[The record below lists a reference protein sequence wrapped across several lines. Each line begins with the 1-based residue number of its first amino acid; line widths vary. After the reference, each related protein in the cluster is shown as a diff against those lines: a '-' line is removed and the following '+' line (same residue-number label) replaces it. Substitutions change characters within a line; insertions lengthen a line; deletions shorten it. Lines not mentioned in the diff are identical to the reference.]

1 MIKDKSIEELF
12 NSAQNGNM
20 EAREKLIV
28 NNMNLVY
35 KIANKY
41 MYKLDFEEIVQVG
54 CVGLIKAVDK
64 FDVSLGYK
72 FSTYAVPTITS
83 EILSYIR
90 DTKGNLF
97 KLKRS
102 DYIMYSQILKARSVL
117 RQEFQGE
124 PSNKEIAAWLD
135 EDVKKVDMVINLLE
149 NYRSIDMKYDYD
161 DNNLTLIEQIENPN
175 DISEEQ
181 IIKKVYIENTLN
193 QLSEK
198 ERKIIHF
205 RFFQEKTQNE
215 ISRIMNI
222 SQVQIS
228 RTEKLALKHLKEIL
242 TTGKQISKQN
252 QKRIININDKDL
264 DKLTKRQRQ
273 VAELAF
279 NKNYTQ
285 RQISEELGISQG
297 CISGYITN
305 IIKKLEKIS

>member
-12 NSAQNGNM
+12 DSAQNGSM
-20 EAREKLIV
+20 EAREELIV
-28 NNMNLVY
+28 NNMKLVY
-35 KIANKY
+35 KIARKY
-41 MYKLDFEEIVQVG
+41 MYKVDFEEIVQIG
-54 CVGLIKAVDK
+54 FIGLIKAVDR
-64 FDVSLGYK
+64 FDVSLGFK
-72 FSTYAVPTITS
+72 FSTYATPTITS
-83 EILSYIR
+83 EILRYIR
-90 DTKGNLF
+90 DNKGNLF

-149 NYRSIDMKYDYD
+149 NCRSIDMKYDYD
-161 DNNLTLIEQIENPN
+161 DNDLTLIEQIENPN
-175 DISEEQ
+175 DISEKQ
-181 IIKKVYIENTLN
+181 IIEKVYIENALN

-198 ERKIIHF
+198 ERKIIHL

-215 ISRIMNI
+215 ISGIMNL

-228 RTEKLALKHLKEIL
+228 RSEKLALKHLKEIL

-252 QKRIININDKDL
+252 KKRIINIDDKDL
-264 DKLTKRQRQ
+264 DRLTKRQRQ

-297 CISGYITN
+297 SINGYITD